1 MTLICEGFL
10 VYLVEVNCPV
20 LLWLVSSTTWL
31 AFLSW
36 TFICQADWSLF
47 HVSVSG
53 WMILHSS
60 QSIFLQILL
69 PFSKFLLL
77 QLVLF
82 SCLTLTSQFSS
93 FLSILCSPSLAA
105 YKYFCHLAVIHTS
118 KQHWDVLM
126 FQRSESLLWGS
137 LPEVASWLCHS
148 PGLWLWAAYLT
159 TPCCFSVSV
168 KWGW

>member
-20 LLWLVSSTTWL
+20 RLWLVSSTTWL

-36 TFICQADWSLF
+36 TFICQADRSLF
-47 HVSVSG
+47 HVSGSG

-82 SCLTLTSQFSS
+82 SCLTLNFQFSS

-105 YKYFCHLAVIHTS
+105 YKYFCHLAVIDTS
-118 KQHWDVLM
+118 QQHWDVLM
-126 FQRSESLLWGS
+126 FQRSESALEAACQRWHPGSATPQGCDFGLLTYP
-137 LPEVASWLCHS
+137 LL
-148 PGLWLWAAYLT
+148 AAF
-159 TPCCFSVSV
+159 PCL
-168 KWGW
+168 